1 MAKKVPAVDYAQCRP
16 ENCDNGVCSASLECE
31 HGSLVQE
38 EPYETPEVNPAK
50 WCHSCA
56 KCARA
61 CPLGAIRL
69 IEQ

>member
-1 MAKKVPAVDYAQCRP
+1 MPKKTPAVDYTLCNPEQC
-16 ENCDNGVCSASLECE
+16 DGGVCSAAAECE

-38 EPYETPEVNPAK
+38 RPYETPEVNPAK

-56 KCARA
+56 KCAKT
-61 CPLGAIRL
+61 CPLNAIRL